1 MVQLVPVDGQEIPH
15 VVLDLFKDAIDGIPL
30 RSTPRCVPAVLLTRW
45 SSTSYLIIKESATDA
60 CEEDN
65 LEAARSMAKLTLEIA
80 LVTVTSGMSIGP
92 IFPVYDNQSNYQ
104 FLSSISGGAFAE
116 AMRLAQ
122 LPVYTRLQGM
132 TIRVAEEAYELL
144 KLEFLFDQRTF
155 LLVLERFS
163 GDCFG
168 KQYDAGY
175 MGV

>member
-80 LVTVTSGMSIGP
+80 VSIGRMTASHRSGKAS
-92 IFPVYDNQSNYQ
+92 SN
-104 FLSSISGGAFAE
+104 LRPAHPCPPACMSN
-116 AMRLAQ
+116 
-122 LPVYTRLQGM
+122 
-132 TIRVAEEAYELL
+132 
-144 KLEFLFDQRTF
+144 
-155 LLVLERFS
+155 
-163 GDCFG
+163 
-168 KQYDAGY
+168 
-175 MGV
+175 